1 MSDITSHTGQD
12 VNVSVLALIVWMV
25 GAVRSDA
32 DVRRTALNLLEETFH
47 PVTDKIIT
55 ITKLLHFIMHTNQAK
70 SNTDTSIQ

>member
-1 MSDITSHTGQD
+1 MDITSHTGQD

-47 PVTDKIIT
+47 PITDKIIS
-55 ITKLLHFIMHTNQAK
+55 Q
-70 SNTDTSIQ
+70 

>member
-25 GAVRSDA
+25 GAVCSDA
-32 DVRRTALNLLEETFH
+32 NVHGTALNLLEEMFY

-55 ITKLLHFIMHTNQAK
+55 QIKTHHYQTITLFHAY
-70 SNTDTSIQ
+70 